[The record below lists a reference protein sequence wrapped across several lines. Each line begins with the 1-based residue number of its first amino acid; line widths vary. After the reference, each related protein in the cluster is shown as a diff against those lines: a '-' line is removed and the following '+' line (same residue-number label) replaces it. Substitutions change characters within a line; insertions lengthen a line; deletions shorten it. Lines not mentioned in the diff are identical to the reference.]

1 MHKEI
6 ILSKLYEYLK
16 KKQIKYKKIG
26 RTSATLPCIFCK
38 TGTMQVLPNSYKV
51 NCFSCKPKEKLGHY
65 YTLLDIARK
74 IENLTGTDEDILQHI
89 KEELKINVMTNK
101 DEQNIDSVLDF
112 YEKNGFDLVP
122 IIVNGKRPIERAWT
136 TKNHKD
142 KNEWKQWV
150 VNKLNL
156 GIKCGQCSNLLVID
170 IDQKPIPEE
179 IKKLMGTTLMQE
191 STKGFH
197 LFYKYDKDFPKTR
210 IDELKI
216 DIETTGGQVVVNPS
230 LVKGIERKIF
240 LNPIIEIPKELKK
253 YLLDKIT
260 VPRQTDSEKIKADI
274 QTEDF
279 KIDPTKFAL
288 KNNDLDGCCNTEFI
302 KLGGILR
309 KQLNIKNTGYV
320 LHVLNKHMLENPM
333 PSKNITAMLN
343 ELSYYSQFDEQE
355 LAHEIVEYLKDVDEA
370 NRTEIAM
377 AIVGANRGE
386 DKKRVDKA
394 LKYLVK
400 EKYIT
405 KNGSRYGILKKV
417 EWKESLIETGKVV
430 DFKMPYFY
438 DVANFNFGDLILI
451 GSKNKK
457 GKSHI
462 AINMIKQLVAQGKKP
477 YYISLETGNRFARI
491 AMQLGLKEGD
501 FYWDFQ
507 IDPTKIELEKD
518 AITILDWLCPLNFA
532 ETDKIFMHFMEQLY
546 KTNGILIVF
555 MQLKGSKGQD
565 NEWFAPNMVS
575 QFPALSTRYI
585 YDNEG
590 DGEYGKFKIDVIRD
604 PKLKTKMYE
613 IPCFYNWEEK
623 TLTRIDELENR
634 TGETE

>member
-1 MHKEI
+1 MNEEI

-16 KKQIKYKKIG
+16 KHNIKYKKIG
-26 RTSATLPCIFCK
+26 RTSATLECIFCK
-38 TGTMQVLPNSYKV
+38 TGTMQVLPNTYKL
-51 NCFSCKPKEKLGHY
+51 NCFACKPKEKLGHY
-65 YTLLDIARK
+65 YTLIDIARK
-74 IENLTGTDEDILQHI
+74 VENLTGTDEEVLQHI
-89 KEELKINVMTNK
+89 KEELKINVMTKK
-101 DEQNIDSVLDF
+101 DEQDIDKVLDF

-122 IIVNGKRPIERAWT
+122 IIKDGKRPIETAWT
-136 TKNHKD
+136 NKNHKD
-142 KNEWKQWV
+142 KSEWKEWI
-150 VNKLNL
+150 VNGLNI
-156 GIKCGQCSNLLVID
+156 GAKCGECSNLLIID

-179 IKKLMGTTLMQE
+179 IKKLMGATLIQE
-191 STKGFH
+191 STNGFH

-210 IDELKI
+210 VDSLKI
-216 DIETTGGQVVVNPS
+216 DIETTGGQVVCFPS
-230 LVKGIERKIF
+230 RVKGIERKII
-240 LNPIIEIPKELKK
+240 LNPIIEMPKELKK
-253 YLLDKIT
+253 FLLDKIT
-260 VPRQTDSEKIKADI
+260 VPRQTDSEKIKEAI

-279 KIDPTKFAL
+279 KINPKDFAL
-288 KNNDLDGCCNTEFI
+288 KNNNLEGCCNSSFI

-320 LHVLNKHMLENPM
+320 LHVLNKHLLEDPM

-355 LAHEIVEYLKDVDEA
+355 LAHKAVEYLKDVDEA
-370 NRTEIAM
+370 NRNEIAM
-377 AIVGANRGE
+377 AIVNTNRGE

-400 EKYIT
+400 EGYVIKKGAKYLLI
-405 KNGSRYGILKKV
+405 KKA
-417 EWKESLIETGKVV
+417 EWKESLLETGVSI

-438 DVANFNFGDLILI
+438 DVAHFNFGDLLLI

-462 AINMIKQLVAQGKKP
+462 AINIIKQLVSQGKKP
-477 YYISLETGNRFARI
+477 YYISLETGNRFAKI

-518 AITILDWLCPLNFA
+518 AITIIDWLCPTNFA

-546 KTNGILIVF
+546 KSNGILIVF
-555 MQLKGSKGQD
+555 MQLKGSKGQN

-575 QFPALSTRYI
+575 QFPSLSARYI

-590 DGEYGKFKIDVIRD
+590 DGEYGKFIIDVIRD
-604 PKLKTKMYE
+604 PKLKTKTYE
-613 IPCFYNWEEK
+613 IPCQYDWTSKELK
-623 TLTRIDELENR
+623 RIDEIEQEKNH
-634 TGETE
+634 G